1 VDFKLEVIG
10 IPVSDVDT
18 AKTFYS
24 DIGGFTMD
32 HDVPEPRQNRA
43 VPGPSSRVESWQVG

>member
-1 VDFKLEVIG
+1 MDFKLKVMG

-18 AKTFYS
+18 AKRFYS
-24 DIGGFTMD
+24 DIVRFTMD
-32 HDVPEPRQNRA
+32 HDVPEARRNRA